1 VPHSEEE
8 PLVALAACVERDD
21 PRFAR
26 ALRTGRPARPREYR
40 RAGARW
46 TLATGVAALC
56 GGVLLSH
63 GLLIAAGLVV
73 TGLGVQLLD
82 ARRARTRCRR
92 LPLR

>member
-1 VPHSEEE
+1 MPHSEEE
-8 PLVALAACVERDD
+8 PLVALAARLERED

-40 RAGARW
+40 RTGARW
-46 TLATGVAALC
+46 TLATGVAALS

-73 TGLGVQLLD
+73 TGIGVQLLD
-82 ARRARTRCRR
+82 AHRARTGCRH